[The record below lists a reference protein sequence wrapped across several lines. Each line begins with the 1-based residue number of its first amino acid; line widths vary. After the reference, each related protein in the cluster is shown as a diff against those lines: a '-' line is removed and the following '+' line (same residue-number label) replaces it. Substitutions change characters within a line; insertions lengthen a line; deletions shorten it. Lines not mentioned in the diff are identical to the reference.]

1 MIFIKKLC
9 KYLLR
14 YLDYKVV
21 KKELG
26 LIVVRKIFKIL
37 KKVLKFKLKF
47 WAQIQV
53 ILYQLGII
61 LIAKLV
67 ILSNK

>member
-1 MIFIKKLC
+1 MIFIRKLC
-9 KYLLR
+9 KYLPR

-21 KKELG
+21 RKESD
-26 LIVVRKIFKIL
+26 LIVVRKIFKIP

-47 WAQIQV
+47 LAQIQV
-53 ILYQLGII
+53 ILYRLGII